1 MMSRLLRRRA
11 VRLVVALAGLVGGGV
26 GALFIPR
33 DSPPTAGAVAE
44 ARRELDTA
52 VREGART
59 WAPQSFHS
67 ALALNDAAASA
78 LGRER
83 ARLPLL
89 RDYGPVRR
97 ALATAA
103 DAGRLTLEATRAALG
118 GAREAAEEALA
129 AADAALDA
137 ARAAADTIRIQAHGR
152 RALMQT
158 ELALDEARRLHAR
171 GEHVRATERARWVVA
186 QSQAW
191 EERSLKVLNRFA
203 SESSLRQWRRWAAD
217 TIAWSARTGD
227 AAILVDKATRE
238 LVLYKDGRPQRTFRV
253 DLGLNPVMDKLR
265 EGDNA
270 TPEGRYRVSRVKPP
284 GASRYHRAFLL
295 DYPNE
300 EDWEVFR
307 RAQREGRIPRGARIG
322 GLIEIHGE
330 GGRGD
335 DWTRGCV
342 ALTNREM
349 DWLARHVRAGT
360 PVTIVGSR
368 TGTRSR
374 GPVYR
379 AALAGGTDNGRPG
392 SAAPR

>member
-1 MMSRLLRRRA
+1 MSRLLRLRA
-11 VRLVVALAGLVGGGV
+11 VRLAVALTGLAGGGV

-33 DSPPTAGAVAE
+33 DTPPTAGAVAE
-44 ARRELDTA
+44 ARRDLDTA
-52 VREGART
+52 IREGART
-59 WAPQSFHS
+59 WAPQPFQS
-67 ALALNDAAASA
+67 ALVMTEAAVTS
-78 LGRER
+78 LRREH

-103 DAGRLTLEATRAALG
+103 EAGRLVLEATRTSLG
-118 GAREAAEEALA
+118 SARSEAEEALA

-137 ARAAADTIRIQAHGR
+137 ARAAADIIRIQSHGR

-171 GEHVRATERARWVVA
+171 GEHVKAVARARWVVA
-186 QSQAW
+186 QSRTW
-191 EERSLKVLNRFA
+191 EDRSLKVLNRFA
-203 SESSLRQWRRWAAD
+203 SAPAVRQWRRWVAD

-227 AAILVDKATRE
+227 AAIVVDKATRE
-238 LVLYKDGRPQRTFRV
+238 LVLYNDGRPQRTFRV

-270 TPEGRYRVSRVKPP
+270 TPEGRYRVSQVKPP
-284 GASRYHRAFLL
+284 GASRYYRAFLL

-307 RAQREGRIPRGARIG
+307 RAQRDGRIPRGARIG

-349 DWLARHVRAGT
+349 DWLARHVRLGT

-368 TGTRSR
+368 SGASPRS
-374 GPVYR
+374 PVERVAR
-379 AALAGGTDNGRPG
+379 AEDGADGRSG
-392 SAAPR
+392 AAAQR